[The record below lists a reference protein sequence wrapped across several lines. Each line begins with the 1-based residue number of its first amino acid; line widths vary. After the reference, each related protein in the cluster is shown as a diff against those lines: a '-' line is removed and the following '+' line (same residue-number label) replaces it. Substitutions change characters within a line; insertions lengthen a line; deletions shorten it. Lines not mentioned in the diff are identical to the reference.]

1 MAEEK
6 MQVDEQSLDK
16 VEDAATTPL
25 LTLEVL
31 AIVRRS
37 QLEHGLKHGD
47 YKRYRQYCG
56 KRLRRIRRA
65 VSFIQSTGSGGRNNR
80 GHYQKKVLNT
90 DVVFE
95 ARKDAKQSL
104 RLLYIPL
111 IAAERAWAYAFELKA
126 EAGEKQPRKRFHMI
140 RRLQKAVAWS
150 LKLRSLCNQEASSK
164 VDARTKLETTAYA
177 LYMRGLFYFE
187 RERWQR
193 AANALKKAETIYG
206 KLALVIDDEEVLAL
220 YKQRVE
226 EIKPTLRYC
235 SFNIADNK
243 VPKEL
248 RTKMKAMTLTD
259 DKIDQLLKQT
269 TDKADGSGEFS
280 WLGKQVLVR
289 QDKVRSFLGTL
300 QDPKAK
306 WQELSFFE
314 EMIFECRDCLQLVRD
329 ANQDKSWLYL
339 YLTYLRLDLIIR
351 RNLKLIEGLANVS
364 DILRQYESI
373 IGCLNE
379 IKGLAL
385 GQYLNDEHRVAKFGE
400 TIEGQILV
408 YKAYRCYYIGHVP
421 GQAWKETVALLHRAG
436 FYCQDA
442 IASDFITDKVGCV
455 AFPIL

>member
-1 MAEEK
+1 MTEK
-6 MQVDEQSLDK
+6 MEVDQQGSNES
-16 VEDAATTPL
+16 L
-25 LTLEVL
+25 LTLEVFN
-31 AIVRRS
+31 IVRRS

-47 YKRYRQYCG
+47 YKRYRAYCA

-65 VSFIQSTGSGGRNNR
+65 VGFIQTTGSGRNNR
-80 GHYQKKVLNT
+80 GHFQKKTLNI
-90 DVVFE
+90 DVVF
-95 ARKDAKQSL
+95 AKDAKQSL

-126 EAGEKQPRKRFHMI
+126 ESTTTGENQPRKRFHMI

-150 LKLRSLCNQEASSK
+150 LKLQSLCNQEGASK

-206 KLALVIDDEEVLAL
+206 KLTLVIDDEEVLTL

-243 VPKEL
+243 TVPKEL
-248 RTKMKAMTLTD
+248 RTKMKTLTITD

-269 TDKADGSGEFS
+269 TDKVAGDGSGDFN
-280 WLGKQVLVR
+280 WLGKTVLAR
-289 QDKVRSFLGTL
+289 HDKVRTFLTIL
-300 QDPKAK
+300 QDPTAK

-329 ANQDKSWLYL
+329 ANQEKSWLYL

-351 RNLKLIEGLANVS
+351 RNLKLIEGLTNVS

-379 IKGLAL
+379 IKSLPL
-385 GQYLNDEHRVAKFGE
+385 GQYLSDEHRVAKFGE

-421 GQAWKETVALLHRAG
+421 GQSWQETVALLHRAG
-436 FYCQDA
+436 VYCQDA
-442 IASDFITDKVGCV
+442 LASDFITDKVCV
-455 AFPIL
+455 VC